1 MQPAVVIAQHVVAS
15 KDMFAVE
22 MHDLFE
28 LFVYF
33 AEHLERFDDFH
44 RAFFKPVI
52 RAQGL
57 HDFAMDARYG
67 GRSEIDRYGVGLF
80 MLQGP
85 DDTLSG

>member
-1 MQPAVVIAQHVVAS
+1 MQAAVVIAQHVVTS
-15 KDMFAVE
+15 EDMLAVE

-44 RAFFKPVI
+44 RAFFESVI
-52 RAQGL
+52 CAQGF
-57 HDFAMDARYG
+57 HDFAMDACYG

-80 MLQGP
+80 VLQGP
-85 DDTLSG
+85 DDALFG